1 MIAEISLLFL
11 ILALGLS
18 GLQTLAPLPTV
29 GVALGNVGTWGQSLL
44 ALLAFIGLGVL
55 FLSNDFS
62 VLYVANNSN
71 LDLPLLYKISAIWGA
86 HEGSLLLW
94 SLILAFWTVLLL
106 RSDFAGEGEEAARNW
121 ALSVMAIVAIGMYS
135 FIIFTSSPFERN
147 FPIPP
152 DGRSL
157 NPLLQD
163 PGLALHP
170 PMLYFGYVGLAVP
183 FALACAG
190 LVRGELSPTLV
201 RLMRIFALGSWL
213 ALSLGIVLGSWW
225 AYNELGWGGWWFWDP
240 VENASFMP
248 WLTAAAL
255 VHSLRV
261 SERRRALLH
270 WSCLLAIL
278 SFGLSLIGT
287 FLVRSGIIT
296 SVHSFASDPSRGLF
310 ILAFFA
316 IITGAAL
323 TLYLL
328 RMPLISG
335 QAPANSLFSRASLLL
350 LNNVLLSSMCATV
363 LLGTIYPLIAESL
376 GWGKVSVGP
385 PYFDSVFIPFGALL
399 AVVLGLALHSDWR
412 GLVQRA
418 ALLLCLASTM
428 VLSLALLLVI
438 DHLSLLTLLGI
449 ALALWVGTS
458 TCLQIYSRRKSYNLA
473 FWGMSCAHIGFAI
486 FIAGVTVVQ
495 GQSSSSDVRLSVAE
509 SSSLGGYQFQFLGIE
524 RKNVA
529 NYTSTQADIA
539 LSRDG
544 EIFHELIAEKRSYVN
559 SQNPLTEAAIH
570 ANIWRDVYVSLGN
583 QLEDGSW
590 TFRLQIKP
598 LMRWVWAGGV
608 LMALGSALAIVAI
621 VRRRMQTPQPA

>member
-1 MIAEISLLFL
+1 MIAEISLLCL

-18 GLQTLAPLPTV
+18 SLQTLAPLPTV
-29 GVALGNVGTWGQSLL
+29 GVALRNVSTWGQSLL

-94 SLILAFWTVLLL
+94 ALILAFWTVLLL
-106 RSDFAGEGEEAARNW
+106 QSDFAGEEAARNW

-135 FIIFTSSPFERN
+135 FILFTSSPFERN

-183 FALACAG
+183 FALACSG

-316 IITGAAL
+316 IVTGAAL

-335 QAPANSLFSRASLLL
+335 QAPTNSLFSRASLLL

-412 GLVQRA
+412 GQVQRT

-428 VLSLALLLVI
+428 VLSLALLLI
-438 DHLSLLTLLGI
+438 IEHISLLTLLGI
-449 ALALWVGTS
+449 ALTLWVGTS
-458 TCLQIYSRRKSYNLA
+458 TCWQIYSRRPRYNLA

-495 GQSSSSDVRLSVAE
+495 GQSSSSDVRLSVGS
-509 SSSLGGYQFQFLGIE
+509 SSSLGGYQFQFRDIE
-524 RKNVA
+524 RKNIA

-539 LSRDG
+539 ISRDG
-544 EIFHELIAEKRSYVN
+544 QLLHELIAEKRSYVN

-583 QLEDGSW
+583 QLDDGSW

-608 LMALGSALAIVAI
+608 LMALGSALAIIAV
-621 VRRRMQTPQPA
+621 VRRRVQTPQPSAS

>member
-1 MIAEISLLFL
+1 MIAEISLLCL

-18 GLQTLAPLPTV
+18 SLQTLAPLPTV
-29 GVALGNVGTWGQSLL
+29 GVALRNVGTWGQSLL
-44 ALLAFIGLGVL
+44 ALLAFTGLGAL

-94 SLILAFWTVLLL
+94 ALILAFWTVLLL
-106 RSDFAGEGEEAARNW
+106 QSDFAGEEAARNW

-135 FIIFTSSPFERN
+135 FILFTSSPFERN

-183 FALACAG
+183 FALACSG

-316 IITGAAL
+316 IVTGAAL

-335 QAPANSLFSRASLLL
+335 QAPTHSLFSRASLLL

-412 GLVQRA
+412 GQVQRT

-428 VLSLALLLVI
+428 VLSLALLLI
-438 DHLSLLTLLGI
+438 IEHISLLTLLGI
-449 ALALWVGTS
+449 ALTLWVGTS
-458 TCLQIYSRRKSYNLA
+458 TCWQIYSRRPRYNLA

-495 GQSSSSDVRLSVAE
+495 GQSSSSDVRLSVGS
-509 SSSLGGYQFQFLGIE
+509 SSSLGGYQFQFRDIE
-524 RKNVA
+524 RKNIA

-539 LSRDG
+539 ISRDG
-544 EIFHELIAEKRSYVN
+544 QLLHELIAEKRSYVN

-583 QLEDGSW
+583 QLDDGSW

-608 LMALGSALAIVAI
+608 LMALGSALAIIAV
-621 VRRRMQTPQPA
+621 VRRRVQTPQPSAS

>member
-1 MIAEISLLFL
+1 MIAEISLLCL

-18 GLQTLAPLPTV
+18 GLQSLAPVPTA
-29 GVALGNVGTWGQSLL
+29 GLALRSVGTWGQSLL

-106 RSDFAGEGEEAARNW
+106 RSDFAGEEAARNW
-121 ALSVMAIVAIGMYS
+121 ALAVMAVVAIGMYS
-135 FIIFTSSPFERN
+135 FILFTSSPFERN

-335 QAPANSLFSRASLLL
+335 QAPAHSLFSRASLLL

-412 GLVQRA
+412 GRVQRA

-428 VLSLALLLVI
+428 VLSLALLMLI
-438 DHLSLLTLLGI
+438 EHLSLLTLLGV
-449 ALALWVGTS
+449 ALALWVFTS
-458 TCLQIYSRRKSYNLA
+458 TCWQIYSRRLRYNLA

-486 FIAGVTVVQ
+486 FIAGVTIVQ
-495 GQSSSSDVRLSVAE
+495 GQSSSSDVRLSVGE
-509 SSSLGGYQFQFLGIE
+509 GSSLGGYQFQFRSIE

-539 LSRDG
+539 LSRDDQL
-544 EIFHELIAEKRSYVN
+544 FHELIAEKRSYVN

-608 LMALGSALAIVAI
+608 LMALGSALAIVAV
-621 VRRRMQTPQPA
+621 VRRRVQAPQPSAS

>member
-1 MIAEISLLFL
+1 MIAEISLLCL

-18 GLQTLAPLPTV
+18 SLQTLAPLPTV
-29 GVALGNVGTWGQSLL
+29 GVALRNVSTWGQSLL

-94 SLILAFWTVLLL
+94 ALILAFWTVLLL
-106 RSDFAGEGEEAARNW
+106 QSDFAGEEAARNW

-135 FIIFTSSPFERN
+135 FILFTSSPFERN

-183 FALACAG
+183 FALACSG

-316 IITGAAL
+316 IVTGAAL

-335 QAPANSLFSRASLLL
+335 QAPTHSLFSRASLLL

-412 GLVQRA
+412 GQVQRA

-428 VLSLALLLVI
+428 VLSLALLLI
-438 DHLSLLTLLGI
+438 IEHISLLTLLGI
-449 ALALWVGTS
+449 ALTLWVGTS
-458 TCLQIYSRRKSYNLA
+458 TCWQIYSRRPRYNLA

-495 GQSSSSDVRLSVAE
+495 GQSSSSDVRLSVGS
-509 SSSLGGYQFQFLGIE
+509 SSSLGGYQFQFRSIE
-524 RKNVA
+524 RKNIA

-539 LSRDG
+539 ISRDG
-544 EIFHELIAEKRSYVN
+544 QLLHELIAEKRSYVN

-608 LMALGSALAIVAI
+608 LMALGSAIAIIAV
-621 VRRRMQTPQPA
+621 VRRRVQTPQPSAS

>member
-1 MIAEISLLFL
+1 MIAEISLLCL
-11 ILALGLS
+11 IIALGLS
-18 GLQTLAPLPTV
+18 CLQTLAPLPTV
-29 GVALGNVGTWGQSLL
+29 GAPLSSVATWGQSLL
-44 ALLAFIGLGVL
+44 ALLASIGLGAL

-106 RSDFAGEGEEAARNW
+106 RSDFAGEESARNW
-121 ALSVMAIVAIGMYS
+121 ALAVMAIVAIGMYS
-135 FIIFTSSPFERN
+135 FILFTSSPFERN
-147 FPIPP
+147 FPVPP

-190 LVRGELSPTLV
+190 LVRDELSPTLV

-310 ILAFFA
+310 VLAFFA

-335 QAPANSLFSRASLLL
+335 QAPANSLFNRASLLL

-412 GLVQRA
+412 GQVKRA

-428 VLSLALLLVI
+428 VLSLALLLI
-438 DHLSLLTLLGI
+438 IEHISLLTLLGI

-458 TCLQIYSRRKSYNLA
+458 TCWQIYSRRPRYNLA

-495 GQSSSSDVRLSVAE
+495 GQSSSSDVRLSVGS
-509 SSSLGGYQFQFLGIE
+509 SSSLGGYQFQFRNIE
-524 RKNVA
+524 RKNIA
-529 NYTSTQADIA
+529 NYTSTQANIA
-539 LSRDG
+539 LSHDG

-583 QLEDGSW
+583 RLEDGSW

-608 LMALGSALAIVAI
+608 LMALGSALTIVAV
-621 VRRRMQTPQPA
+621 VRRRVQTPQPA